1 MVRRKLLF
9 HFVVQSSRLPWRE
22 LDLFCN
28 ACPGGKGVIS
38 MVALCRE
45 AYTDVAMELA
55 ISETNYTRWFRNLVL
70 KKGGEA

>member
-1 MVRRKLLF
+1 
-9 HFVVQSSRLPWRE
+9 
-22 LDLFCN
+22 
-28 ACPGGKGVIS
+28 

-55 ISETNYTRWFRNLVL
+55 ISETNYTSWFRNFAL